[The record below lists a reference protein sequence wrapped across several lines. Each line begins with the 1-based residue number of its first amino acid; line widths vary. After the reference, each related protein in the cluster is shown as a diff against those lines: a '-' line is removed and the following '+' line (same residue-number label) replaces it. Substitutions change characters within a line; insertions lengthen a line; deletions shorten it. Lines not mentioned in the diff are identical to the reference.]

1 MSESKLATFRI
12 DKERWDKFVLLA
24 KDNDS
29 NASKLIIGFIDAC
42 IDNRI
47 DFNIYTITPP
57 KSTVSNIGIDEYLDS
72 HLDTRIDSYLKK
84 NLSSYLANCIDNSA
98 TEYSI
103 ETVLDPIIESV
114 EIPVAITKPLIT
126 PLKVNHKVERPDW
139 VTKDENSYYQR
150 IHKDPELL
158 ANLLE
163 VFDLKT
169 PNKDRAERL
178 VPLGFHTQKGES
190 LASTPVGRIKRV
202 AEFLSGRRKL

>member
-47 DFNIYTITPP
+47 DLNIYTITPP

-84 NLSSYLANCIDNSA
+84 NLSSYIANCIDNLA
-98 TEYSI
+98 TKELI
-103 ETVLDPIIESV
+103 ETELAPIVESV
-114 EIPVAITKPLIT
+114 EIAKPKITRTKRNDKDYPDNITGYHQQFYDVLIDN
-126 PLKVNHKVERPDW
+126 PELRAKVISILKDEPTSTRLGKLLFDEGIKRANGTAY
-139 VTKDENSYYQR
+139 TKDHAAK
-150 IHKDPELL
+150 IKHTI
-158 ANLLE
+158 E
-163 VFDLKT
+163 VILGREKPWIDL
-169 PNKDRAERL
+169 P
-178 VPLGFHTQKGES
+178 
-190 LASTPVGRIKRV
+190 
-202 AEFLSGRRKL
+202 